1 MDLDDYLQE
10 KESVVAR
17 VEAYDDKDAM
27 TDHRKGELAVT
38 PNRVVFVRNKV
49 VSDISLNGVDSIE
62 YRAPSYPYR
71 YLYWAGGCFGFAAL
85 FFILGKEI
93 DPIAQFSG
101 LLGFTAVFAGIVLLV
116 TGLFLK
122 RAMLSLHT
130 SNATFEFVSKDNS
143 LAAIAHALRG
153 HENR

>member
-1 MDLDDYLQE
+1 MKLDDYLRE

-27 TDHRKGELAVT
+27 SDHRRGELAVT

-62 YRAPSYPYR
+62 YRAPSYPFR
-71 YLYWAGGCFGFAAL
+71 YLYWAGGCFALAAL
-85 FFILGKEI
+85 FYILGMFF
-93 DPIAQFSG
+93 DPIAQVSG
-101 LLGFTAVFAGIVLLV
+101 MGILVMVLAGLSTLV
-116 TGLFLK
+116 IGLFLQ
-122 RAMLSLHT
+122 RAMLTLNT
-130 SNATFEFVSKDNS
+130 SNSTFEFVSKDDS

-153 HENR
+153 YENR

>member
-1 MDLDDYLQE
+1 MKLDDYLQE

-27 TDHRKGELAVT
+27 TNHRKGELAVT

-62 YRAPSYPYR
+62 YRAPSYPYW
-71 YLYWAGGCFGFAAL
+71 YLYWAVGCFAFAAL
-85 FFILGKEI
+85 FHILGIVI
-93 DPIAQFSG
+93 DPVAQFSG
-101 LLGFTAVFAGIVLLV
+101 VVGFMAVFAGIATLV

-122 RAMLSLHT
+122 RAMLTLHT
-130 SNATFEFVSKDNS
+130 SNSTFEFVSKDNS

-153 HENR
+153 YENR